1 MKECSV
7 AVIGSLTVDT
17 IIEGSCRHRQCGGT
31 VMYSGI
37 TFKRCGIDPCI
48 ITNVADSERSL
59 LDIFA
64 AEGIPVRAGSSTA
77 TTHFVNYLKDNL
89 RRQEMP
95 CHADPV
101 RADQIEDLVSAFQ
114 HFHIGALHPEDIAV
128 DTLRLIGRSRKIV
141 SVDIQGF
148 VRYNDNGCI
157 LQRVSDRLP
166 MVLSNALYVKADAEE
181 LDAVVEAYSTDAWGL
196 IRRFAIEELVI
207 TQGDRGGSIICLNG
221 DRVLYDAVPV
231 EPVIST
237 IGAGD
242 VFFAAYLSSRLYR
255 GENTVVSC
263 ETARQVAARQLAG
276 SYITGETLCPGNL
289 QYIIG
294 A

>member
-17 IIEGSCRHRQCGGT
+17 IIEGSCLHRQCGGT

-48 ITNVADSERSL
+48 ITNVADSDRSL

-64 AEGIPVRAGSSTA
+64 AEGIPVHAGSSAA
-77 TTHFVNYLKDNL
+77 TTNFVNYLKGNR

-95 CHADPV
+95 CHADPI

-114 HFHIGALHPEDIAV
+114 HFHIGALHPEDIAM

-148 VRYNDNGCI
+148 VRYNDHGCI
-157 LQRVSDRLP
+157 LRRASDLLP
-166 MVLSNALYVKADAEE
+166 LILSCARYVKADAEE
-181 LDAVVEAYSTDAWGL
+181 IEAVMKAYDTDVREL
-196 IRRFAIEELVI
+196 VRRFDIEELVV
-207 TQGDRGGSIICLNG
+207 TNGSRGGVIIRLNG
-221 DRVLYDAVPV
+221 DSVPYNAVTV
-231 EPVIST
+231 ESIIST

-242 VFFAAYLSSRLYR
+242 VFFAAYLAGRLYR
-255 GENTVVSC
+255 GESIVVSC
-263 ETARQVAARQLAG
+263 ETASRTAARQVAGQF
-276 SYITGETLCPGNL
+276 ITHDTLCPEGL
-289 QYIIG
+289 QCFNG
-294 A
+294 T